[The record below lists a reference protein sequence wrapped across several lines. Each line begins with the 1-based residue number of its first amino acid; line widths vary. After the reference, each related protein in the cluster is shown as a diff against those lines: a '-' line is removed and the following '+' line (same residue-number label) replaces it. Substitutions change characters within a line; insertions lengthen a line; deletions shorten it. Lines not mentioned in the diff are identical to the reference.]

1 MRPAAHH
8 GTLEMEGKT
17 RVLVVDND
25 PQMLCITSRILR
37 EADYDV
43 VEAATGKE
51 SLEIAA
57 ESHPSLILLNVV
69 LPDISGDKVCRII
82 KSDPSLNDI
91 FIIFITGDKR
101 ASRDK
106 SRSLDQGADGYITRP
121 ILNDELLSIVKAM
134 DRIKRAETRLRKE
147 TEEKKVLLNE
157 IHHRVKNNMQVISS
171 LLNLQSAKI
180 KDKKYADI
188 FKKSR
193 DRIKSMALVHEMLY
207 QSKDFSNFD
216 FNGYVRTVVNYLFRI
231 YGADPE
237 RMKLKREIEPV
248 PLAFDHTI
256 PCGLIINELVSNSLK
271 YAFPE
276 ADEGEIKIALRS
288 ITDHE
293 LELTVSDNGIGMPM
307 EIEMGKT
314 ESMGLQLIHILA
326 ESQLDGTLELIREKG
341 TLVRICFR
349 N

>member
-1 MRPAAHH
+1 
-8 GTLEMEGKT
+8 
-17 RVLVVDND
+17 
-25 PQMLCITSRILR
+25 
-37 EADYDV
+37 
-43 VEAATGKE
+43 
-51 SLEIAA
+51 
-57 ESHPSLILLNVV
+57 
-69 LPDISGDKVCRII
+69 
-82 KSDPSLNDI
+82 
-91 FIIFITGDKR
+91 
-101 ASRDK
+101 
-106 SRSLDQGADGYITRP
+106 
-121 ILNDELLSIVKAM
+121 
-134 DRIKRAETRLRKE
+134 
-147 TEEKKVLLNE
+147 
-157 IHHRVKNNMQVISS
+157 
-171 LLNLQSAKI
+171 
-180 KDKKYADI
+180 
-188 FKKSR
+188 
-193 DRIKSMALVHEMLY
+193 
-207 QSKDFSNFD
+207 
-216 FNGYVRTVVNYLFRI
+216 
-231 YGADPE
+231 
-237 RMKLKREIEPV
+237 MKLKREIEPV